1 MIYLDHAATAFPRA
15 RGVAGAVA
23 TALDIAG
30 SAGRGAH
37 GGARQAGSLVDEC
50 RARAADLLGGDD
62 PRRVVIFPSST
73 LALSTA
79 IADLCLGASAQSTLL
94 IGPLEHNAVWRP
106 AVRGLSEERVLLLPR
121 SNSSDCLPLLA
132 EAAGDHRDG
141 RGFEILREPTPIG
154 QFRSHRSLFGR
165 TFQRQGGETK
175 PLIEVLTE
183 FFLQVFTTQVALG
196 SLGLLLRPRQ
206 EPGGLGASIG
216 GIAGGTVALLDPSQ
230 ESPGYLADDS

>member
-1 MIYLDHAATAFPRA
+1 MHDPSASIPIYPLEPMFPSA
-15 RGVAGAVA
+15 VAPGRNNMKSSGAVRKEGNRSE
-23 TALDIAG
+23 TEEL
-30 SAGRGAH
+30 SERTREGRGT
-37 GGARQAGSLVDEC
+37 VN
-50 RARAADLLGGDD
+50 LGLDTELH
-62 PRRVVIFPSST
+62 PSQES
-73 LALSTA
+73 
-79 IADLCLGASAQSTLL
+79 
-94 IGPLEHNAVWRP
+94 
-106 AVRGLSEERVLLLPR
+106 PR